1 MIKDFS
7 HHRLGESTED
17 TIKISSREE
26 NALAATELV
35 KQANRKL
42 AIISHELDPKVY
54 DQPDFL
60 EALRQLALK
69 NRYVE
74 IRVIVFE
81 PEIIVRKGHKLLDLA
96 TKISS
101 FIELRKVLPKYKSF
115 NESVLIADE
124 VGYLYR
130 ESKERYKG
138 NVNFNSPRES
148 KHLLDVFNEMW
159 ETAKPDPNL
168 RKVHI

>member
-7 HHRLGESTED
+7 NFRLGESTED
-17 TIKISSREE
+17 TVKISSREE
-26 NALAATELV
+26 NAAAAVELV
-35 KQANRKL
+35 KQARKKL
-42 AIISHELDPKVY
+42 AVISHELDPKVY

-60 EALRQLALK
+60 EVLRQLALK

-96 TKISS
+96 GKISS
-101 FIELRKVLPKYKSF
+101 FIELRKVAPKYKSF
-115 NESVLIADE
+115 NEAVLIADE

-130 ESKERYKG
+130 ESIERYKG

>member
-7 HHRLGESTED
+7 NLRLGESTED
-17 TIKISSREE
+17 TIKVESREA
-26 NALAATELV
+26 NAAAAVELV
-35 KQANRKL
+35 SQAKRKL
-42 AIISHELDPKVY
+42 AIISQELDPKIY
-54 DQPDFL
+54 DQSDFL
-60 EALRQLALK
+60 EVLKQLALK
-69 NRYVE
+69 NRNVE
-74 IRVIVFE
+74 IRIIVFE

-96 TKISS
+96 GKISS
-101 FIELRKVLPKYKSF
+101 FIELRKVAPKYKSF
-115 NESVLIADE
+115 NEAVLIADE

-130 ESKERYKG
+130 ESTERYKG
-138 NVNFNSPRES
+138 SVNFNSPRES